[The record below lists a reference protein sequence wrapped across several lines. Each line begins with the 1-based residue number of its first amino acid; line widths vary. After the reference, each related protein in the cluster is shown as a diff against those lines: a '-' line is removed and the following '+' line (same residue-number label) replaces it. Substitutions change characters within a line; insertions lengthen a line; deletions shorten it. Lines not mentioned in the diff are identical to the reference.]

1 VWGTVGVSDNIIDA
15 SWEALREAVEYRLS
29 LAARA

>member
-1 VWGTVGVSDNIIDA
+1 VGVSDNIIDA

-29 LAARA
+29 ISAKP